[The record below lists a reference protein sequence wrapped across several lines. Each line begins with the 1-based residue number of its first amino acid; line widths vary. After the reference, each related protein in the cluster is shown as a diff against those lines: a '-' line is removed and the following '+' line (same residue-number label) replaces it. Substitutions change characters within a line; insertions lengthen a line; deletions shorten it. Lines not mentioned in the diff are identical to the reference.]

1 MPPAAARHK
10 KAAQAAA
17 EAGGNLVAMKAW
29 DGGKSKL
36 GVRIDERVERTRA
49 LSLKSR
55 VFTVKGRVSLVE
67 TTAQDR
73 GGCSSLLF
81 FHLQEFRVLDS
92 CAEY

>member
-36 GVRIDERVERTRA
+36 GVRIDGRVEKTRA

-73 GGCSSLLF
+73 GR
-81 FHLQEFRVLDS
+81 LQEFTVLS
-92 CAEY
+92 LAGV